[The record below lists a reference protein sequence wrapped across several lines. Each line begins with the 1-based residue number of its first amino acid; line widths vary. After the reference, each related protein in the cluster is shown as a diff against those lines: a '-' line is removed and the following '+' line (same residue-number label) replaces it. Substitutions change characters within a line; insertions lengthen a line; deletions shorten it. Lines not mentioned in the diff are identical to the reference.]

1 MKIGVIIIFHNNQDE
16 IDTNEIVQ
24 SLKFSE
30 DIELCF
36 VDNESKDKTL
46 EKLREIKESCN
57 NVSIVEIKKH
67 ITQQA
72 AKRAGARYVFNN
84 YNLRHIGYLDV
95 NVLKAHHYNFN
106 EVVKSISRD
115 KEVIIEFNKEIKRQQ
130 TVKPTLFKSVF
141 SLLEFLRTKNI
152 DKIGAIINLIKV

>member
-24 SLKFSE
+24 SLKFTE

-46 EKLREIKESCN
+46 EQLREIKESCK

-67 ITQQA
+67 ITQNA

-84 YNLRHIGYLDV
+84 FNLKHIGYIDV
-95 NVLKAHHYNFN
+95 NVLKANHYDFNQVLKLLIHHKDLLIEYN
-106 EVVKSISRD
+106 KDIR
-115 KEVIIEFNKEIKRQQ
+115 RQQ
-130 TVKPTLFKSVF
+130 EVKQTLFKSVF
-141 SLLEFLRTKNI
+141 PILEFLRVKNI
-152 DKIGAIINLIKV
+152 DKIATAINLIIV